1 MKSHLCVFQHVCKAG
16 AWREG
21 TSNDIKERP
30 DLLEEA
36 IPVDLQYKEDVV
48 SSDNEHSEDIK
59 VSIDVGLSTDIA
71 GSSLMV
77 DTTHKFDDAQFED
90 AAETVPE
97 LAIEQIVPTKTYN
110 ETFEEEMAYCAIPS
124 PNVLSQQPLRGLS
137 VPTEDNPLVSISS
150 VGHSVGHGAQRTGL
164 PTDGWRILNPKARGI
179 FKFFPPR

>member
-1 MKSHLCVFQHVCKAG
+1 MKFHSCVFQHVCKAG
-16 AWREG
+16 KWREG
-21 TSNDIKERP
+21 ASDDIKERP

-36 IPVDLQYKEDVV
+36 IPIDLQNNDDVV
-48 SSDNEHSEDIK
+48 SSDDEHSQDINVPIDIK
-59 VSIDVGLSTDIA
+59 HSTDIA

-77 DTTHKFDDAQFED
+77 VTTHKFDDAQFED

-124 PNVLSQQPLRGLS
+124 PNVLSQQPLRGLT
-137 VPTEDNPLVSISS
+137 VPTKDNPLVSISS
-150 VGHSVGHGAQRTGL
+150 VGHSVGRGAQRTGL